1 MTAEELVAV
10 VVRGVLQGLTSVQ
23 PAVVTPTAPA
33 RVKARRPCRG
43 RGNPADPPAGTTV
56 IPGDMPKPG
65 FDHVDEPLPGFESVP
80 RATLAEMERAM
91 EKITRGNTVP
101 PGFYDP
107 NEADQRAPLS

>member
-1 MTAEELVAV
+1 MKAEDLVAV
-10 VVRGVLQGLTSVQ
+10 IVRGVLQGLV
-23 PAVVTPTAPA
+23 PEPVVTPTTKVPA
-33 RVKARRPCRG
+33 KVRRPR
-43 RGNPADPPAGTTV
+43 RKQADSAPAGTTV
-56 IPGDMPKPG
+56 TPDAPPTPG